1 MHMKRINNNF
11 IDIVIIII
19 ILMIITIKNVS
30 VPIRSFSRRFLR
42 SYISDL
48 LENKKIKK
56 RD

>member
-30 VPIRSFSRRFLR
+30 VPIRFFSRRSLR

-48 LENKKIKK
+48 LENKK
-56 RD
+56 